1 LRPQSLRPDAWVR
14 GGGVEMK
21 IDMSLREEGF
31 HLCTKLRM
39 EAHVCEYVLRA
50 VPEDVIEETLDVQNE
65 EGCDVACFDA
75 GFCVKKSHVT
85 GR

>member
-1 LRPQSLRPDAWVR
+1 
-14 GGGVEMK
+14 MK

-75 GFCVKKSHVT
+75 GFCGVCEEVT
-85 GR
+85 CHRSIDINLLSNRVGALPSR